1 MFLATRI
8 RKLIRILS
16 VPAFRRGLRQKVA
29 ATVEHARALAPLRV
43 GMVIDA
49 GANHGQFA
57 LLARHLW
64 PTAEIVSFEPMPAAA
79 ERFKALFAG
88 DRGVRLIPLAL
99 GTETGE
105 ADFHLS
111 RRADSSS
118 LLAITGRQTAMFP
131 GTEEAATTTVRI
143 ARLESCLSPADL
155 VTPVLLKIDVQGAEL
170 AVLEGAG
177 ALLDHIDHVY
187 CECSFIEL
195 YAGQAL
201 ADQVIRFLDA
211 RGLVLEGVHNL
222 VQDRNGR
229 AVQGDF
235 LFGRRAPA
243 GRTG

>member
-8 RKLIRILS
+8 KKLRRILP
-16 VPAFRRGLRQKVA
+16 VAAFRSALRRGVA
-29 ATVEHARALAPLRV
+29 ATVDHADALRPL
-43 GMVIDA
+43 GIGSVIDV

-64 PTAEIVSFEPMPAAA
+64 PDAKIVGFEPIPAAA
-79 ERFKALFAG
+79 TRFKALFAG
-88 DRGVRLIPLAL
+88 DTLVRLIPLAL
-99 GTETGE
+99 GNAGGE

-131 GTEEAATTTVRI
+131 GTEETATIRVRI
-143 ARLESCLSPADL
+143 ARLDSCLFAAELPG
-155 VTPVLLKIDVQGAEL
+155 PVLLKIDVQGAEL
-170 AVLEGAG
+170 GVLEGCG

-195 YAGQAL
+195 YEGQAL

-211 RGLVLEGVHNL
+211 RGLALVGVHNL
-222 VQDRNGR
+222 VHDREGR

-235 LFGRRAPA
+235 LFCRR
-243 GRTG
+243 